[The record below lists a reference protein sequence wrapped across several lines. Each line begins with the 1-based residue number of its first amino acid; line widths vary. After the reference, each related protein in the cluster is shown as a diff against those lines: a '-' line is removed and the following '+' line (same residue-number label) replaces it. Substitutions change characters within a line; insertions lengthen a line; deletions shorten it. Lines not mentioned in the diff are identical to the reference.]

1 MTEISVPCNFVHKE
15 QTKSNARDAPF
26 DTVLL
31 DSVPRHLRF
40 LLVEDDDMN
49 CLIMRT
55 SIEAGFDE
63 LSGGTVTTTTTH
75 AKNGEEAMR
84 LIIDGPACAYDVVVC
99 DQHMESSG
107 GEMKGTDF
115 VSALRALE
123 VQSRAPLVVLASGDT
138 SEADVV
144 AYHACGADIVWPKP
158 YPSAPQIARDVVAH
172 MHKRSL
178 PTPLPLAAPAFK
190 TDQPKPVRSLRSAFN
205 ALWTIIPDIPGKEYD
220 TSRRRT
226 VAKRDVVL
234 VRAICIVDAF
244 VRSLIVITSF
254 FDRTQI
260 ADWVPA
266 VLQLLLPFAFLTYA
280 WNPKRWLSIAYM
292 GNTFLIFYFAF
303 VLSESARGACDDPAK
318 RVVRCLAFRNHLI
331 YPGSISLYYVGN
343 VLIYLWGGLKFG
355 THMGAALVEACMIV
369 AGALLNGASCSSV
382 ADTIWMVFSFFGIVL
397 CVERKRRFH
406 YLESVERA
414 KACRQQQKLVTL
426 LWYALLLNARF
437 AVVLC

>member
-1 MTEISVPCNFVHKE
+1 M
-15 QTKSNARDAPF
+15 KSNARDAPF
-26 DTVLL
+26 DTELL

-55 SIEAGFDE
+55 SIEAGFSQ
-63 LSGGTVTTTTTH
+63 LSGGTVTTITTH

-84 LIIDGPACAYDVVVC
+84 LIIDGPACAFDVVVC

-158 YPSAPQIARDVVAH
+158 YPSAPQIARDIVAQ

-178 PTPLPLAAPAFK
+178 PAPLPLAAPAFE

-205 ALWTIIPDIPGKEYD
+205 ALWTIIPDIPGKDYD

-244 VRSLIVITSF
+244 VRSLIVVSSGSAH
-254 FDRTQI
+254 R
-260 ADWVPA
+260 AKWAPA
-266 VLQLLLPFAFLTYA
+266 VLQLLLPFVFLAYA

-292 GNTFLIFYFAF
+292 GNTFLIFYFSM
-303 VLSESARGACDDPAK
+303 VLSESARGACDDPAEQA
-318 RVVRCLAFRNHLI
+318 VRCLAFRKHLI
-331 YPGSISLYYVGN
+331 YPGGISLYYVGN
-343 VLIYLWGGLKFG
+343 VLIYLWGGLKFR
-355 THMGAALVEACMIV
+355 THMGAALVEACLIV
-369 AGALLNGASCSSV
+369 AGAFVNGASFSSV
-382 ADTIWMVFSFFGIVL
+382 ADNIWIVFSFFGIVL

-414 KACRQQQKLVTL
+414 NACRQQQKLVTL
-426 LWYALLLNARF
+426 LWCALLLNARF